1 MAKHNFLRSIGFTF
15 CSLLT
20 IFVLI
25 LLFFPNLMSIGQ
37 NVAPSKRKSKDT
49 DQIFDIPYYTEF
61 RKENQNQVFHEF
73 DSTKQKDRNEIREI
87 LFLEELS
94 KHLRLGHP
102 SHQELTKTDSNSDN
116 KIISFNLK
124 LNSFSKESTD
134 ILD

>member
-1 MAKHNFLRSIGFTF
+1 MAKHNLLRSIGFTF

-49 DQIFDIPYYTEF
+49 DQMSNIPYHSEF
-61 RKENQNQVFHEF
+61 RKENKNQVFHEF
-73 DSTKQKDRNEIREI
+73 HTTKKEDRNEIEEMM
-87 LFLEELS
+87 FLEELS
-94 KHLRLGHP
+94 KHLRFGHQN
-102 SHQELTKTDSNSDN
+102 HQESTKTDPNSDN
-116 KIISFNLK
+116 NIISFNLK

>member
-20 IFVLI
+20 IFILI

-49 DQIFDIPYYTEF
+49 DQMSSIPYNNEF
-61 RKENQNQVFHEF
+61 RKENKNQVFHEF
-73 DSTKQKDRNEIREI
+73 HTTRKEERNEIGETMI
-87 LFLEELS
+87 LEELL
-94 KHLRLGHP
+94 KHLRFGHQNN
-102 SHQELTKTDSNSDN
+102 QESTETDPNSDN
-116 KIISFNLK
+116 NILSFNLK